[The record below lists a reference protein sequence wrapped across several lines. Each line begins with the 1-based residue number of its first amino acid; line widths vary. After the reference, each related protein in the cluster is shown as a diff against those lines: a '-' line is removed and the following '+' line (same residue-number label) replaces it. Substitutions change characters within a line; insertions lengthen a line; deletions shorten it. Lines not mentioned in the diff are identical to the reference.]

1 MAPLPP
7 TPTAA
12 PSPLLSWVLHNCSR
26 TLQAASASPALGGE
40 LALVPRYPTLCDP
53 GQATTRLWSA
63 WSSSGRKCSRA
74 RVSGRIKGDT
84 AAQNCILYASMH
96 VLLRDVDADVWD
108 APTHMCPQPCQEG
121 ENNSGS
127 RPQSTSW
134 SSVAR
139 RHKARGIC
147 HLRDCGKSDARRR
160 SQRPGPGSRLF
171 FRKGHSRQREQLK
184 QSLSGRQC
192 KVIQTQP
199 GTVGAAD

>member
-1 MAPLPP
+1 MRA
-7 TPTAA
+7 
-12 PSPLLSWVLHNCSR
+12 LHSCTR

-63 WSSSGRKCSRA
+63 WSSSGRKRSRA
-74 RVSGRIKGDT
+74 RVSGGTKGDT
-84 AAQNCILYASMH
+84 AAPNCILYASMR

-108 APTHMCPQPCQEG
+108 APTMCPRPCQQG
-121 ENNSGS
+121 ESNSGF
-127 RPQSTSW
+127 RPQSASW

-147 HLRDCGKSDARRR
+147 HLRDSGKSDARKR

-171 FRKGHSRQREQLK
+171 FRKGHSRQREQLE
-184 QSLSGRQC
+184 QSLSGRQRE
-192 KVIQTQP
+192 VIQTQP
-199 GTVGAAD
+199 GRVGAAD